1 MTDTKTLK
9 QFRKQAMN
17 TLVLDLN
24 ILKHSIDV
32 SKWMNAYTSNN
43 DVIHNFLTKAIK
55 RKTKAPEYKKLKKE
69 VEVLIK
75 WGALKDDFG
84 YTILK
89 RYGYE
94 TYLKLYQDLDGTHGV
109 MNDVI
114 TISDAEDCI
123 CCYM

>member
-1 MTDTKTLK
+1 MTDSKTLK
-9 QFRKQAMN
+9 LFRKQAMT
-17 TLVLDLN
+17 TLELDLN
-24 ILKHSIDV
+24 IWINSDDYISHYD
-32 SKWMNAYTSNN
+32 A
-43 DVIHNFLTKAIK
+43 IHNFLTKAIK